1 MLLTG
6 WALFLCTKVATKKA
20 IPTIS
25 STANRHASTLVPVRL
40 VVDFSSV
47 FIKEFSLLLIKIFT
61 DTVSIKQ
68 NKGKACN

>member
-47 FIKEFSLLLIKIFT
+47 FIKEFSLLLI
-61 DTVSIKQ
+61 
-68 NKGKACN
+68 